1 VSNVIQSPTADE
13 RAWTELSRGL
23 REALSPNVAQEVI
36 DWILADLKPRFMKI
50 TLPFNYSF
58 QCPPGCE
65 LILQEAGKA
74 FERFLH
80 EYSNQWLLQMV
91 QLEGELWASK
101 SG

>member
-1 VSNVIQSPTADE
+1 
-13 RAWTELSRGL
+13 
-23 REALSPNVAQEVI
+23 
-36 DWILADLKPRFMKI
+36 MKI